1 MAEINIQRKKSSPS
15 PWLLIL
21 LVLLGLV
28 AVGYYIFRT
37 DSDQP
42 VATTPVVPSAE
53 PAPDSTTGAETAPR
67 PTNDPAVAE
76 MATEEPGGSPD
87 ELAAFA
93 ASDASAPDFGRR
105 GLEMLMATLRPLA
118 DRDDLRDA
126 TVSEKRDDLT
136 SATSR
141 LQEQGTS
148 LRPGYVAAANLIKAI
163 QQKGYP
169 ALEAD
174 ANELVNRATALS
186 GRTATAQDQ
195 QQVRDFLGR
204 SAEIVR
210 AISQPAR

>member
-1 MAEINIQRKKSSPS
+1 MADINIQRKKSSPS

-21 LVLLGLV
+21 LVLLGLA
-28 AVGYYIFRT
+28 AVGYYVFRA

-42 VATTPVVPSAE
+42 VTTAPAVPSPE

-67 PTNDPAVAE
+67 PTNDPAVAD

-93 ASDASAPDFGRR
+93 ASDASAPNYGRR
-105 GLEMLMATLRPLA
+105 GLEMLMASLRPLA

-148 LRPGYVAAANLIKAI
+148 LRPGYVAAANLIKAM
-163 QQKGYP
+163 QQKAYP

-174 ANELVNRATALS
+174 AGELVNRANALS
-186 GRTATAQDQ
+186 GRTNTAQEQ
-195 QQVRDFLGR
+195 QQVRDFLSR
-204 SAEIVR
+204 AAEIVR
-210 AISQPAR
+210 ALNQPAQ